1 MFKMSKPSSFSTICT
16 STCAFELTGLLLSL
30 SIYHTNETIYI
41 MSDTET
47 KDIIDKITPKP
58 KLNIIWYIN
67 LNEYNGMN
75 RQIME
80 SIKAWSQFQMSKAK
94 IIEYALKKE
103 SDTLFLD
110 CDIVITNVINDIDKT
125 KDLGISPQFIKK
137 EILDEYGFYNGGV
150 LWTKNK
156 EVPSD
161 WIEFTKTSRY
171 YDQASIEDLAKKY
184 DYFEFGE
191 NYNLQTWRFIHAL
204 EGPQAIIS
212 NITSVPND
220 TIYYKNKPLKFIHTH
235 FLEDRFKPFNNI
247 ILQHLQNAQMYKILA
262 IIFRVIN
269 NKWILK
275 IPKQPQQGMF
285 HHTNDSYREL
295 AILLKLKNNDVDIL
309 YDSKTTQ
316 CWLEPNILTY
326 DRPTLQWCNQEINNS
341 SLLLLGNGDVTV
353 EGKTLKDNIKHLTI
367 KPWIFWP
374 RKPMLLEKILKD
386 NHILSYEERIIESI
400 FIGNYENNVQEH
412 YRNTNNKWEDVISDF
427 HCTKGNKHKFT
438 HEDYLLKLRS
448 SKYGLCLRG
457 FGSKCHREVEL
468 MAFGTVLIITPEVSI
483 KSYTEPLIE
492 NIHYIYVSTPNEL
505 KDKIKLLSKEDWVKM
520 SNECYRWYQRNV
532 HSDNC
537 WINMITNILY
547 N

>member
-1 MFKMSKPSSFSTICT
+1 MSKPASFSTICT

-30 SIYHTNETIYI
+30 SIYHTNEIIYI
-41 MSDTET
+41 MSDTKT
-47 KDIIDKITPKP
+47 KDIIAKITPQP
-58 KLNIIWYIN
+58 KLNIKWSIK
-67 LNEYNGMN
+67 LDEYDGMN

-80 SIKAWSQFQMSKAK
+80 QKGIIKEFWNNKARIMSKAL
-94 IIEYALKKE
+94 EKE
-103 SDTLFLD
+103 NDTLFLD
-110 CDIVITNVINDIDKT
+110 CDIIITNVIDDIDKT
-125 KDLGISPQFIKK
+125 KDLGVSPQFIKK
-137 EILDEYGFYNGGV
+137 EILDIYGFYNGGCV
-150 LWTKNK
+150 WTKHK
-156 EVPSD
+156 QVPDD
-161 WIEFTKTSRY
+161 WIEFTKTSRFV
-171 YDQASIEDLAKKY
+171 DQASIEDLVKKY
-184 DYFEFGE
+184 TYFEFGE
-191 NYNLQTWRFIHAL
+191 NYNLQTWRFIHSVG
-204 EGPQAIIS
+204 GPQEIVS
-212 NITSVPND
+212 YITSKNND

-386 NHILSYEERIIESI
+386 KHILSYEERIIESI